1 VRVTKAEDTVSVA
14 SADAEAAAVDEAAV
28 DAEGEEVDPHP
39 ANVISAA
46 IVSNVFFIIIQSPLR
61 FSAS

>member
-1 VRVTKAEDTVSVA
+1 MRVTKAEDTVSVA